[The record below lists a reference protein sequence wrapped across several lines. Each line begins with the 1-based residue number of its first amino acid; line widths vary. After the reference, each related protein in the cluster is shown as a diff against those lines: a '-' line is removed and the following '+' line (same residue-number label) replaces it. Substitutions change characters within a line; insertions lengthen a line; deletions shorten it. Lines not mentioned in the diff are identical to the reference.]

1 MKFSWFKALP
11 SFTLLRSCLNLLEK
25 RDRYLILAS
34 ALLQMSLVLL
44 DLLGILLI
52 GSIVAIATSAVQGR
66 ELPKAITRV
75 IELLNLENFTP
86 QGLAT
91 TFGVVAAIALLSK
104 SFLTYYLN
112 LRNLRFLAVR
122 EAKISARM
130 AELIL
135 KQPITVLQKFGTP
148 EYQHSLTI
156 GANSATVGIIAG
168 SIALSSEFFL
178 QVIMA
183 TTLFVFS
190 PTLLAVFA
198 LYFGLLFSILNWV
211 LGSKAKKWSSQ
222 ITELSIQSNKAIADS
237 LGSYR
242 EIVVSGKR
250 DYFITLF
257 QNSREKISEYSVKN
271 SMLGQ
276 FSKYVFENSVI
287 VGGIL
292 FAAYAFLTKTALEAA
307 SLLAIFI
314 AASSRIA
321 PSILK
326 IQLGLLVLKG
336 AMGATSKFFEIL
348 EHLESRIPTVTKVDI
363 SPMPSSSEITFQ
375 SVSFRYPDAH
385 QDALKDFECSFRSNT
400 MTAIVGPT
408 GSGKSTLIDLM
419 LGVLSPT
426 SGNIRIFGISPEKVP
441 ESHIR
446 VGYVPQRV
454 YLTDGS
460 IIENI
465 CFGESPDEWDE
476 SRVWTVLDKVLLKDF
491 VQNLPH
497 RLRTGVGESGSKLS
511 GGQRQRIGIARALY
525 LNPDLLVLDEATS
538 ALDAISESEI
548 TKTLERVEGELT
560 TVVIAHR
567 LSTVLNADKIVYLHK
582 GQIQGIGTF
591 DELRISIP
599 DFDRQA
605 ELMGIRK

>member
-1 MKFSWFKALP
+1 VKFSSSQAFP
-11 SFTLLRSCLNLLEK
+11 SFTLLRSCLNLLDK
-25 RDRYLILAS
+25 RDRYLLLAS

-52 GSIVAIATSAVQGR
+52 GSIVAITTSAVQGR
-66 ELPKAITRV
+66 DLPSTIRKL
-75 IELLNLENFTP
+75 IEFLDLGNLSP
-86 QGLAT
+86 QDLAT
-91 TFGVVAAIALLSK
+91 IFGVVAAIALLSK

-112 LRNLRFLAVR
+112 LRNLRFLALR

-130 AELIL
+130 AEMIL

-156 GANSATVGIIAG
+156 GANSATVGIISG

-178 QVIMA
+178 QIIMA

-190 PTLLAVFA
+190 PTLLLVFA

-211 LGSKAKKWSSQ
+211 LGSRAKKWSSR

-250 DYFITLF
+250 DYFIKLF
-257 QNSREKISEYSVKN
+257 QNSREQISDYSVKN

-287 VGGIL
+287 LGGII
-292 FAAYAFLTKTALEAA
+292 FAAYAFLTNTALEAA

-336 AMGATSKFFEIL
+336 ATGATSKFFEVL
-348 EHLESRIPTVTKVDI
+348 NHLESRVTI
-363 SPMPSSSEITFQ
+363 TENAENSHIPSSSEIVFQ
-375 SVSFRYPDAH
+375 GVSFRYPDAKKE
-385 QDALKDFECSFRSNT
+385 ALENFECTFKSNNL
-400 MTAIVGPT
+400 TAIVGPT

-426 SGNIRIFGISPEKVP
+426 KGNIKIFGVSPEKVP
-441 ESHIR
+441 GSQIK

-465 CFGESPDEWDE
+465 CFGEAPNQWDE
-476 SRVWTVLDKVLLKDF
+476 SRVWTVLDKVLLGDF
-491 VQNLPH
+491 VRNLPNG
-497 RLRTGVGESGSKLS
+497 LRTNVGESGSKLS
-511 GGQRQRIGIARALY
+511 GGQRQRLGIARALY
-525 LNPDLLVLDEATS
+525 LLPDILVLDEATS
-538 ALDAISESEI
+538 ALDAISENEI
-548 TKTLERVEGELT
+548 TKALERVDGELT

-567 LSTVLNADKIVYLHK
+567 LSTVLNADKIVYLRE
-582 GQIQGIGTF
+582 GQIQGVGTF
-591 DELRISIP
+591 DELRVSIP